1 MDKDEERDWKE
12 LMYVRFVTTPAIRRR
27 AWHSAVAMQG
37 DEQPELQPADLE
49 TARSYLKKC
58 VSRMST
64 AEIQASAD
72 DTFASLWAKGTVGA
86 AKYRVRGR

>member
-1 MDKDEERDWKE
+1 MTYLPECSSW
-12 LMYVRFVTTPAIRRR
+12 
-27 AWHSAVAMQG
+27 AVAMHG

-86 AKYRVRGR
+86 AKYRVRGALVGPRADIA